1 MARPKNPNNIYNLTC
16 KVTGL
21 TRKTNPN
28 QFRDLMARYGLTQ
41 DELIASY
48 VSSGPGGGRRQIAS
62 ENLTPE
68 QAIEKYGIHP
78 NVATRLKATVKQKP
92 VDTTAVVID
101 EVAAEPVD
109 TTEPI
114 VESNGTSFS
123 VSIRA
128 EDEKEVAVEA

>member
-1 MARPKNPNNIYNLTC
+1 MARPKNPDNIYNLTC

-28 QFRDLMARYGLTQ
+28 QFRDLMARYNLSQ

-68 QAIEKYGIHP
+68 QAVEKYGIHP
-78 NVATRLKATVKQKP
+78 NVATRLKATVKQTP
-92 VDTTAVVID
+92 VVAVVID

-114 VESNGTSFS
+114 VESNGSSFS